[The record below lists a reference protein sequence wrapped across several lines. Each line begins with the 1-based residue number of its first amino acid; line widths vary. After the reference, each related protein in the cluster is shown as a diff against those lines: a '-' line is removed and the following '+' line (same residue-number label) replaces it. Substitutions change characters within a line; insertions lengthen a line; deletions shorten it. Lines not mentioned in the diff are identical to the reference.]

1 MAGALDVANFE
12 TSSDLNAENE
22 EKIAYRAELNAMGI
36 EPEAEDDEKEIKP
49 AKSSTKKKE
58 KAKTIKCE
66 EYLSVI
72 FALNV
77 EKKFYKIFGEKRFL
91 GGKFN

>member
-12 TSSDLNAENE
+12 ASSDLNAENE

-49 AKSSTKKKE
+49 TKSSGKKKE
-58 KAKTIKCE
+58 KTKTIKCE

-77 EKKFYKIFGEKRFL
+77 KKKVYKMFEEKSFFSEKI
-91 GGKFN
+91 